1 MNTHKHLVSIVTT
14 NRHHDTYSFEILV
27 VVVVVVVIIMS
38 RELSHNQLNG
48 TIPSSIDSLVNRNLY
63 KLYGKCQAN
72 SLSLS
77 LS

>member
-27 VVVVVVVIIMS
+27 VVVVVMIMS